1 MRASEIANVQTRLT
15 GRLIRLGRVA
25 VPVLLAAQLG
35 ACASGSKR
43 PDPTPL
49 SPVANILTVK
59 QAWAHRIGDV
69 PAWFETA
76 TLPGAVVVAS
86 ADGQVMRLDTS
97 TGQIAW
103 SAKVSSG
110 ISAATGSDGTFTAVV
125 DKNNGLVSIGPK
137 GQLLWRYQLPTTV
150 LTPPMVAGG
159 RIIVQGADQRVLAFD
174 AASGK
179 SLWQADSRAAS
190 LLVQQAGGMVVRD
203 GVVMVGTAL
212 GRIDAYSLADGL
224 PRWQVTLARPRGV
237 TEVER
242 VVGITGQPTLLGST
256 ICARAYQSTVGCVD
270 ADSGRLLWTRVADG
284 YTALTMND
292 EEVVGTQA
300 DGDVQAYAAADGV
313 PSWTNS
319 QMKYRNLSAPLLV
332 GRTVAVGDYQGYIS
346 FLSAKDGSIVG
357 RVSTDGS
364 AIQVAP
370 VVVGKTMV
378 VITAKGGV
386 YGFVPD

>member
-69 PAWFETA
+69 PAWFETV

-103 SAKVSSG
+103 SAKVPSG

-364 AIQVAP
+364 AIQAAP

>member
-1 MRASEIANVQTRLT
+1 MMARQIHAVIRPRASRLVRIS
-15 GRLIRLGRVA
+15 RLAAPL
-25 VPVLLAAQLG
+25 LLAAQLG

-49 SPVANILTVK
+49 APVANILTVK
-59 QAWAHRIGDV
+59 QTWTQRIGNV
-69 PAWFETA
+69 PAWFQTA

-86 ADGQVMRLDTS
+86 ADGQVMRLDS
-97 TGQIAW
+97 ANGQVIW
-103 SAKVSSG
+103 SAKVPSG
-110 ISAATGSDGTFTAVV
+110 ISAGSGSDGTFTAVV

-150 LTPPMVAGG
+150 LTPPTVTDG

-179 SLWQADSRAAS
+179 RLWQADSRAAS

-203 GVVMVGTAL
+203 GLVMIGTAL
-212 GRIDAYSLADGL
+212 GRIDAYALDDGL
-224 PRWQVTLARPRGV
+224 PRWQATLARPRGV

-242 VVGITGQPTLLGST
+242 VVGITGQPAMQGST
-256 ICARAYQSTVGCVD
+256 VCARAYQSTVGCVD
-270 ADSGRLLWTRVADG
+270 ADTGRILWTRAADG
-284 YTALTMND
+284 YTALSMND
-292 EEVVGTQA
+292 QEVVGTQA
-300 DGDVQAYAAADGV
+300 DGDVQAYAATDGV

-319 QMKYRNLSAPLLV
+319 QMKYRNLSAPLLI

-357 RVSTDGS
+357 RVATDGS

-370 VVVGKTMV
+370 VVAGKTLV
-378 VITAKGGV
+378 VVTAKGGV
-386 YGFVPD
+386 YAFVPD

>member
-1 MRASEIANVQTRLT
+1 MRVSEIANVQTRLT

-49 SPVANILTVK
+49 APVANILTVK

-103 SAKVSSG
+103 SAKVPSG

-364 AIQVAP
+364 AIQAAP